1 MVLGSACLCPRP
13 AVDGMLLKGW
23 WWCFDDDDGRHWMT
37 GDGGRRASTST
48 WCPLGTLRETV
59 WLSLSARR
67 SSTTRLSTINDASKR
82 RKTISE
88 PQETPNIQP
97 QYRKE
102 FVPPFNV
109 PPGWK
114 VDLVPP
120 LSCLTTVY
128 GIGASDLRDRD
139 TD

>member
-1 MVLGSACLCPRP
+1 
-13 AVDGMLLKGW
+13 
-23 WWCFDDDDGRHWMT
+23 
-37 GDGGRRASTST
+37 GGRRASTST

-67 SSTTRLSTINDASKR
+67 SSTTRLSINNASKR

-102 FVPPFNV
+102 VMSPFNFTE
-109 PPGWK
+109 
-114 VDLVPP
+114 
-120 LSCLTTVY
+120 SES
-128 GIGASDLRDRD
+128 GIYATETRIRRNRY
-139 TD
+139 